1 MFVGNGS
8 SGIMEKRMN
17 IIVVGC
23 GRVGS
28 QLANR
33 LSQKGHRVTVMD
45 VSPSAFENLDTNF
58 RGRTLE
64 GDVLTQDLLRRA
76 GIEQADALAAVTNS
90 DTLNVVVG
98 RVARTLY
105 NVRSVVCRNYE
116 PRYRSL
122 YDTFNLQEI
131 SSALWGAQ
139 RMEEMLEDASLRTV
153 FSAGDG
159 EVEVYEVMIPQ
170 PWHGHTLSELLGDC
184 ACLVALT
191 RAGKASLP
199 TLDIRLEYGDI
210 LHLSATLDGI
220 DKLRARLAER
230 KDA

>member
-1 MFVGNGS
+1 
-8 SGIMEKRMN
+8 MEKRMN
-17 IIVVGC
+17 VIVVGC

-33 LSQKGHRVTVMD
+33 LSQKGHHVTVVD
-45 VSPSAFENLDTNF
+45 VAPSAFENLDTNF

-98 RVARTLY
+98 RVAHTVY
-105 NVRSVVCRNYE
+105 NVTSVVCRNYE

-159 EVEVYEVMIPQ
+159 EVEVYEVMIPR
-170 PWHGHTLSELLGDC
+170 PWHGHSLRDLLGDC

-199 TLDIRLEYGDI
+199 TFDTLLEYGDI
-210 LHLSATLDGI
+210 LHLSATLEGI
-220 DKLRARLAER
+220 EKLRGRLAQGKE
-230 KDA
+230 A